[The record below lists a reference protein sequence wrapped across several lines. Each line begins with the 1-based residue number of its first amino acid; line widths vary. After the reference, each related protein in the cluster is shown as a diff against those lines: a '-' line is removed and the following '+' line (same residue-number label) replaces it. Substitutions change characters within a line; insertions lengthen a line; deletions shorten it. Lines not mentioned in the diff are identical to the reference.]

1 MIVPVL
7 STQFLERALK
17 LYPHKLAVVCEEKRF
32 SYQEYGKRVNQLS
45 NVLLDMGVR
54 GKIIDAESGRQTGRT
69 DGQAGHWHD
78 ELERPREDERN
89 VIPKELREI
98 IRRW

>member
-54 GKIIDAESGRQTGRT
+54 GKMIDAESGRQTGRQNI
-69 DGQAGHWHD
+69 GMMSLSG
-78 ELERPREDERN
+78 RGKMN
-89 VIPKELREI
+89 GM
-98 IRRW
+98 